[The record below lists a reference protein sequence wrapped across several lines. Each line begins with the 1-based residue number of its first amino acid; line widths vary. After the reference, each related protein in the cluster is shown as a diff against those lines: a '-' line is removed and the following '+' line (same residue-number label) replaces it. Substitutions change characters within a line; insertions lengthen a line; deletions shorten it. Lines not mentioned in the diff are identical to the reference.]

1 MNKTTIAAISTPRG
15 TGGISVIRV
24 SGKDARKIVQ
34 KLYRG
39 KKNIETAA
47 THTVIY
53 GFAADGEEK
62 IDQCL
67 FTVMDAPHTF
77 TGENT
82 VEISCHGG
90 VLSANRILE
99 TVIKCG
105 ASLAEPGEFT
115 KRSFLNGKMDL
126 SQAEAVADIIS
137 SKTDSSFQV
146 AVNQLRGN
154 LSRKIN
160 EIRAA
165 LIGLCAHLDAAAD
178 FPEEDLEEISGGEY
192 EKTLRELHRELEQ
205 LNASA
210 KTGKILREG
219 VSCAIVGAPNVGKS
233 SLLNCLLGERRAIV
247 TEVAGTTR
255 DVIEEYVNIGGI
267 PVKLADTAG
276 IRETRDEIERIG
288 VERSKEQLT
297 DAALCLFVV
306 DAVRP
311 ETESEE
317 LRALIGEKPYLKV
330 VNKCDLV
337 SDISSGIPVS
347 AKSGAG
353 IEKLKEEIFHLLVKE
368 APDPGKEMITNLRQQ
383 EAVIRAREAVGQAI
397 SLYEAGMEPT
407 LSYIYL
413 EQAISALG
421 EITGMSVSQEIVDQI
436 FHRFCLGK

>member
-1 MNKTTIAAISTPRG
+1 MEKTIAAIATPHG

-24 SGKDARKIVQ
+24 SGKEARKIVQ
-34 KLYRG
+34 KMYRG
-39 KKNIETAA
+39 KKNIETAP
-47 THTVIY
+47 THTILY

-90 VLSANRILE
+90 VVSTNRILE
-99 TVIKCG
+99 TVIRCG

-115 KRSFLNGKMDL
+115 KRAFLNGKMDL

-137 SKTDSSFQV
+137 SKTDSSLSV
-146 AVNQLRGN
+146 AVHQLRGN

-160 EIRAA
+160 EIRSS
-165 LIGLCAHLDAAAD
+165 LISLCAHLDAAAD
-178 FPEEDLEEISGGEY
+178 FPEEDIEEISDGTY
-192 EKTLRELHRELEQ
+192 EESLQSILSALKELT
-205 LNASA
+205 ASA

-219 VSCAIVGAPNVGKS
+219 VACAILGAPNVGKS
-233 SLLNCLLGERRAIV
+233 SLLNCLLGENRAIV

-267 PVKLADTAG
+267 PVRLADTAG
-276 IRETRDEIERIG
+276 IRETQDKIEKIG
-288 VERSKEQLT
+288 VEKSKTQVEE
-297 DAALCLFVV
+297 AAFCLFVV
-306 DAVRP
+306 DATRP

-317 LRALIGEKPYLKV
+317 LLALVGEKPYIKVINKSDLKEGS
-330 VNKCDLV
+330 L
-337 SDISSGIPVS
+337 SGGIPIS
-347 AKSGAG
+347 AKKGEG
-353 IEKLKEEIFHLLVKE
+353 IDRLKEEIFHLLVTK
-368 APDPGKEMITNLRQQ
+368 APDPGKEMITNMRHK
-383 EAVIRAREAVGQAI
+383 EAAIRAQENVEKAL
-397 SLYEAGMEPT
+397 SLYESGLEKN

-413 EQAISALG
+413 EGAVSDLG